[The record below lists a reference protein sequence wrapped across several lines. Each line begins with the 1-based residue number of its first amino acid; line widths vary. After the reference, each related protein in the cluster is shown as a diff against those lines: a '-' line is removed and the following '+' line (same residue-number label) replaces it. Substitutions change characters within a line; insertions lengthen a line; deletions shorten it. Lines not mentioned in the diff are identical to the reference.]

1 MVEFIEDTVN
11 QTCICRSDKLVTD
24 ILIEKANDGFIFFEF
39 RVTKGSVPKELSGK
53 YSSIN
58 KAKEAVTAYLNK
70 KNDTVAAKNVYF
82 AKSLEERKKINA
94 SKHQWKSS

>member
-11 QTCICRSDKLVTD
+11 QTCICKSDKLVTD
-24 ILIEKANDGFIFFEF
+24 ILIEKSNDGFVFFEF

-58 KAKEAVTAYLNK
+58 KAKEAVTAYLNQK
-70 KNDTVAAKNVYF
+70 SESVAAKRAYF
-82 AKSLEERKKINA
+82 AKSLEERKELNA
-94 SKHQWKSS
+94 SKHQ

>member
-11 QTCICRSDKLVTD
+11 QTCACRSDKLVTD
-24 ILIEKANDGFIFFEF
+24 ILIEKANDGFVFFEF

-58 KAKEAVTAYLNK
+58 KAKEAVTVYLNQK
-70 KNDTVAAKNVYF
+70 SESVAVKRAYF
-82 AKSLEERKKINA
+82 SKSLEERKELNA
-94 SKHQWKSS
+94 SKHQ

>member
-24 ILIEKANDGFIFFEF
+24 ILIEKANDGFVFFEF

-58 KAKEAVTAYLNK
+58 KAKEAVTAYLNQK
-70 KNDTVAAKNVYF
+70 SESVAVKRAYF
-82 AKSLEERKKINA
+82 AKSLEERKELNA
-94 SKHQWKSS
+94 SKHQ